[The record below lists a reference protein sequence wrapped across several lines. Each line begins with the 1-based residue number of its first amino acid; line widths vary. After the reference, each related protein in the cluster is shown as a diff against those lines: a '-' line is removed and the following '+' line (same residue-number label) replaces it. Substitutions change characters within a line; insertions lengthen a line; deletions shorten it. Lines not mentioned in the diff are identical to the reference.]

1 MGRKNGSNPMDK
13 RSIRH
18 HLIPVVVW
26 MLTLTA
32 VVGLFCGRAQQV
44 AVFGLVQGRTL
55 NVATTCTGRIVGLK
69 VKLYDQVQHGQTVAV
84 MDIVPDNKD
93 TEGDLKSQL
102 ETVTAKI
109 QHLTAQLAPTQEKL
123 LAEASLRESD
133 RAKELRQFATDE
145 DNARLRILE
154 LRAKIETDRMKA
166 KVLEYNIAEDRKLVD
181 ANAILPAALEKVQME
196 HDTLQTTIREN
207 DNLLG
212 QAQKG
217 LELAQDRRS
226 AFSAMT
232 MEHPSVDHALEVI
245 RKEIG
250 VEEKLMNEVSTRLSL
265 LRSQQAFELK
275 SPIDG
280 IVSHIT
286 MDVGDVA
293 DANKPIVRITQL
305 HPTEVLGYIDQSQ
318 ADQVREG
325 MVVELVRPGP
335 PPAIARGQI
344 ISVGP
349 MVERLP
355 VQLCLHPNVPQWG
368 RTFLVKA
375 PAEMNLL
382 VGEKVGI
389 RGFSSKG
396 GAAL

>member
-13 RSIRH
+13 RSVKH

-26 MLTLTA
+26 LLTLTA
-32 VVGLFCGRAQQV
+32 VAGLFYGRAQQV

-69 VKLYDQVQHGQTVAV
+69 VKLFEQVQHGQTVAV
-84 MDIVPDNKD
+84 LDIVPDNKD
-93 TEGDLKSQL
+93 TEDELKSQL

-109 QHLTAQLAPTQEKL
+109 QHLTAQLVPTQEKL
-123 LAEASLRESD
+123 LAEASRTESD

-166 KVLEYNIAEDRKLVD
+166 RALEYNVAEDRKLVD
-181 ANAILPAALEKVQME
+181 ANAILPVALEKVQM
-196 HDTLQTTIREN
+196 DYDAIQTTIREN

-226 AFSAMT
+226 AFSAMA

-245 RKEIG
+245 RKEIE
-250 VEEKLMNEVSTRLSL
+250 VQEKLMNEVSTRLSL

-280 IVSHIT
+280 IVSSVA

-293 DANKPIVRITQL
+293 DANKPILRITQL
-305 HPTEVLGYIDQSQ
+305 HPTEVMGYVDQSM
-318 ADQVREG
+318 ADQVHEG
-325 MVVELVRPGP
+325 MVVEVVRAGP

-344 ISVGP
+344 ISIAP

-355 VQLCLHPNVPQWG
+355 LQLCLHPNVPQWG
-368 RTFLVKA
+368 RMFLVKA
-375 PAEMNLL
+375 PPEMNLL

-389 RGFSSKG
+389 RGFSPKG